1 MKKKIL
7 ISTGGSGGHVVP
19 ATIFYEHLKDKFDVI
34 LASDYRGTQF
44 LNKNKYDV
52 EIFNTPKLTKNIFL
66 LPLKIILL
74 LNLIFKSI
82 FFLKKKK
89 IEILIS
95 TGGYMSLPLCIASKL
110 LNIKLFL
117 FEPNMVLGRSN
128 KFFINSCKK
137 VFCYSENIKNLS
149 KKLKIKIS
157 LIPVLLRIEFYKNK
171 VNQDISEQVNL
182 LIIGGS
188 QGAKLFDT
196 MIQNTII
203 ELSKKFKIQIFQ
215 QTSFNNHSNL
225 RSFYSKNKIAH
236 ELFDFNEDIFDYMSR
251 SNICITRAGAS
262 TLAELTFLNIPHIA
276 IPLPTAKDNHQFEN
290 ALFYQQLGCNWIL
303 TQNEINNINLL
314 EKLVNILENKEEYLD
329 KKRNMKNFN
338 YQNTWNNINQKII
351 TTINEN

>member
-1 MKKKIL
+1 
-7 ISTGGSGGHVVP
+7 
-19 ATIFYEHLKDKFDVI
+19 
-34 LASDYRGTQF
+34 
-44 LNKNKYDV
+44 
-52 EIFNTPKLTKNIFL
+52 
-66 LPLKIILL
+66 
-74 LNLIFKSI
+74 
-82 FFLKKKK
+82 
-89 IEILIS
+89 
-95 TGGYMSLPLCIASKL
+95 
-110 LNIKLFL
+110 
-117 FEPNMVLGRSN
+117 MVLGRSN
-128 KFFINSCKK
+128 KFFINSFKK

-157 LIPVLLRIEFYKNK
+157 LIPALLRIEFYKNK

-188 QGAKLFDT
+188 QGAKIFDT

-225 RSFYSKNKIAH
+225 RNFYSKNKITH
-236 ELFDFNEDIFDYMSR
+236 ELFDFNEDILDFMSR

-314 EKLVNILENKEEYLD
+314 EKLVNIIENKEEYLD